1 MSGRAKT
8 RGLSTLARYGVQ
20 DLIFR
25 FLTAGESHGKGLT
38 VIVEGVP
45 AGLSLSE
52 EYIAR
57 DMARRQVGYGRG
69 GRMQIE
75 SDRADIL
82 SGVRHGLTMGSP
94 ISMWIENRDWATGN
108 GPDGVPWT
116 EEMSIAPTETAFEPI
131 TSLRPG
137 HADTPGAAKYRQ
149 TDARNI
155 LERSSARESAA
166 RVAAGAVA
174 RRFLEQFGIH
184 INAHVLSIG
193 GVHAEPQQP
202 IKWAALEE
210 QPYHK
215 DHPDGSKMAAVRC
228 ADPQAAARMVEAID
242 AARQAGDSVG
252 GTIEV
257 VANGLP
263 IGLGSHIQWDRKL
276 TTRLAAA
283 VMSLNAVK
291 GVEFGAGFAQ
301 ADLWGSQVH
310 DVIKPVQE
318 WEQAPENGWK
328 RPWPRRTNNAGGLE
342 GGMTT
347 GEPLV
352 VRAIVKPIATII
364 NGLATVDLA
373 TGRFVDKAHYERSD
387 ITFVPTCAVIAEAM
401 VATVLADAMLEKFGG
416 DHIDEI
422 TANWR
427 AYMASLGP
435 RGE

>member
-1 MSGRAKT
+1 M
-8 RGLSTLARYGVQ
+8 
-20 DLIFR
+20 IFR

-45 AGLSLSE
+45 AGLALSE
-52 EYIAR
+52 EYITR
-57 DMARRQVGYGRG
+57 DLARRQVGYGRG

-75 SDRADIL
+75 RDRADIL

-94 ISMWIENRDWATGN
+94 ISVWIENRDWATGK

-116 EEMSIAPTETAFEPI
+116 EEMSIVPTDTAFERI
-131 TSLRPG
+131 TKLRPG

-174 RRFLEQFGIH
+174 RRFLEEFGIEIH
-184 INAHVLSIG
+184 GHVLSIG
-193 GVHAEPQQP
+193 GVHAEPRQP
-202 IKWAALEE
+202 IEWAALEE
-210 QPYHK
+210 PPYHH
-215 DHPDGSKMAAVRC
+215 DRPDGSKMAAVRC
-228 ADPQAAARMVEAID
+228 ADPQAAAHMVEAID
-242 AARQAGDSVG
+242 AAREGGDSVG

-257 VANGLP
+257 VAAGLP

-283 VMSLNAVK
+283 VMSMNAVK

-301 ADLWGSQVH
+301 ADLRGSQVH

-318 WEQAPENGWK
+318 WERASENGWK

-364 NGLATVDLA
+364 KGLETVDLA
-373 TGRFVDKAHYERSD
+373 TGQFVDRAHFERSD
-387 ITFVPTCAVIAEAM
+387 ITFVPTCAVIGEAM

-416 DHIDEI
+416 DHIDET

>member
-1 MSGRAKT
+1 M
-8 RGLSTLARYGVQ
+8 
-20 DLIFR
+20 FR

-38 VIVEGVP
+38 VLVEGLP
-45 AGLSLSE
+45 AGMPLSE

-75 SDRADIL
+75 RDHAEIL

-94 ISMWIENRDWATGN
+94 ISMWIENRDWSTGT

-116 EEMSIAPTETAFEPI
+116 NVMNIAATDVGFETI
-131 TSLRPG
+131 TKLRPG
-137 HADTPGAAKYRQ
+137 HADTPGAAKYQQ

-166 RVAAGAVA
+166 RVAAGALA
-174 RRFLEQFGIH
+174 RRFLEEFSIQIH
-184 INAHVLSIG
+184 SHVLNIG
-193 GVHAEPQQP
+193 GVHAQP
-202 IKWAALEE
+202 NYPIDWAALEE
-210 QPYHK
+210 PPYHTNR
-215 DHPDGSKMAAVRC
+215 PEGAKMAAVRC
-228 ADPQAAARMVEAID
+228 ADSDAAQKMIEAID
-242 AARQAGDSVG
+242 AAREAGDSVG
-252 GTIEV
+252 GTIEIIV
-257 VANGLP
+257 TDLP

-301 ADLWGSQVH
+301 ADMRGSEVH
-310 DVIKPVQE
+310 DVVKPIQE
-318 WEQAPENGWK
+318 WETAPQGRWL
-328 RPWPRRTNNAGGLE
+328 RPWPRRTNNSGGLE

-352 VRAIVKPIATII
+352 VRAIVKPIATLM
-364 NGLATVDLA
+364 NGLQTVDLT
-373 TGRFVDKAHYERSD
+373 TGEFVEQAHFERSD
-387 ITFVPTCAVIAEAM
+387 ITFVPTCAVIGEAM

-416 DHIDEI
+416 DHLDE
-422 TANWR
+422 TMRNYQG
-427 AYMASLGP
+427 YMERLSQLPA
-435 RGE
+435 GE